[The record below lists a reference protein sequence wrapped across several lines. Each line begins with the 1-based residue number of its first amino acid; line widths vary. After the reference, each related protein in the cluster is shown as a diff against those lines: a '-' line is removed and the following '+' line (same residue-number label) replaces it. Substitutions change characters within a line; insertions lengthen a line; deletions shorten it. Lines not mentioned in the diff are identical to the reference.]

1 MESRP
6 YAEALGVARGRSVKG
21 SESKA
26 MEINV
31 LHTPSGSSV
40 QVSGDV
46 DKSSS
51 PRLREAILELLTERS
66 ESRVVV
72 NLERVTYIDSSGIAS
87 LVEGLQSARKR
98 KAQFGLACLKEG
110 PRHALE
116 LTRLLDVFEVYAT
129 EADALEG

>member
-1 MESRP
+1 
-6 YAEALGVARGRSVKG
+6 
-21 SESKA
+21 

-66 ESRVVV
+66 EARVVV

-87 LVEGLQSARKR
+87 LVEGLQSARKC
-98 KAQFGLACLKEG
+98 KARFGLACLKEG

-129 EADALEG
+129 EADALAG